1 MSEWIEVGPE
11 GVELSDD
18 KKYVHILFE
27 TNEWGNR
34 WIEIPVDVLK
44 RILAEEMSANER
56 ER

>member
-1 MSEWIEVGPE
+1 MSEWIEVDPE
-11 GVELSDD
+11 DVELSDD